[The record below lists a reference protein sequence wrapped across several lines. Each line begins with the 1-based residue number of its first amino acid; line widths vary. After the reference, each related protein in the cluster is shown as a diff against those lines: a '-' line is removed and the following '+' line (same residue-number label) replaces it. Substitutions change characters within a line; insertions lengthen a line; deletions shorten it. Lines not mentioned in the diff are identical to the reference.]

1 MEFYRRFGR
10 ASGMA
15 LAAFMAVFTVVGV
28 ANRDWAVAALPLSG
42 VGLGVY
48 MIWEFR
54 DRSAERDAER

>member
-10 ASGMA
+10 ASGVA
-15 LAAFMAVFTVVGV
+15 LAAFMAVLTVVAV
-28 ANRDWAVAALPLSG
+28 ADRDWAVAGLVLSG

-48 MIWEFR
+48 GIWEFR